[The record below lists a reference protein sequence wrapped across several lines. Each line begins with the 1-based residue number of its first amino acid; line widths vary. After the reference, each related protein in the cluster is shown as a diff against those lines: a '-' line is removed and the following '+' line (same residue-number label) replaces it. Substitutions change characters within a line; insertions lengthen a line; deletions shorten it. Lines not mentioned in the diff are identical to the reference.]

1 MVQTVRADVG
11 PIILQVSQF
20 GANPTLPAQTIY
32 TTGKWTFTP
41 GTVLT
46 KLTGPR
52 GATVTAVPHVGEQT
66 IEIEWMGDA
75 PGSVEAARLLGTAT
89 FGGATSANALEFLDA
104 FAIGDGIKDRD
115 GLTKALAA
123 VGGGNLAGDVKP
135 SVYEIRTTL
144 TALDPTATGRLFRIS
159 PIPVEIT
166 DTTDVF
172 SAALSA
178 GDFASLWKAGD
189 GTIGDTATVVFEVS
203 SPRRGRVEIA
213 WDEPQVPRTSILCMS
228 GRETGNAFGYLTAE
242 NCVAEEGTYGFSRGA
257 VDAIP
262 TKFICLG
269 ATARLVQID
278 YNRSLASVP
287 GIS

>member
-11 PIILQVSQF
+11 PIILQVSNF
-20 GANPTLPAQTIY
+20 GANPTQPAHTIY

-52 GATVTAVPHVGEQT
+52 GATVTAIPHVGEQM
-66 IEIEWMGDA
+66 IELEWMGDA
-75 PGSVEAARLLGTAT
+75 PASVEAARLLGTAT
-89 FGGATSANALEFLDA
+89 FGGATSANQLEFLDA
-104 FAIGDGIKDRD
+104 FAIGDGLKDAAALR
-115 GLTKALAA
+115 TALAA
-123 VGGGNLAGDVKP
+123 IGGGSLAGDVKP
-135 SVYEIRTTL
+135 SVYEIRTSL
-144 TALDPTATGRLFRIS
+144 TALDPTATGTLFRIS
-159 PIPVEIT
+159 PIPVQIT

-178 GDFASLWKAGD
+178 ADFASLWQAGE

-203 SPRRGRVEIA
+203 QPRRGRVEIM

-228 GRETGNAFGYLTAE
+228 GRETGNAFSYLTAE

-269 ATARLVQID
+269 ATAKLVQID
-278 YNRSLASVP
+278 YTKALAAVP
-287 GIS
+287 GIA

>member
-1 MVQTVRADVG
+1 MQTVRADVG

-20 GANPTLPAQTIY
+20 GASPTHPASTIY

-41 GTVLT
+41 GTTLT

-52 GATVTAVPHVGEQT
+52 GAEVTAIPHVGQQM

-75 PGSVEAARLLGTAT
+75 PGTVEAARLLGTAT
-89 FGGATSANALEFLDA
+89 FGPAVATNAIEFLDA
-104 FAIGDGIKDRD
+104 FAIGDGIKDAA
-115 GLTKALAA
+115 GLRTALAA
-123 VGGGNLAGDVKP
+123 VGGGALAADVKP

-144 TALDPTATGRLFRIS
+144 TDAATPEATGTLFRIS
-159 PIPVEIT
+159 PIPVQIT

-172 SAALSA
+172 GTALDA
-178 GDFASLWKAGD
+178 DDFASLWKAG
-189 GTIGDTATVVFEVS
+189 GGVAGDTATVVFEIS
-203 SPRRGRVEIA
+203 SPRRGRVEIT

-228 GRETGNAFGYLTAE
+228 GRETGNAFSYLTAE

-269 ATARLVQID
+269 ATAKLVQID
-278 YNRSLASVP
+278 YARALAAVP
-287 GIS
+287 GIA